1 LATLENSSQQITFI
15 WENASFLDSEPNS
28 RTSRFTYIGIGI
40 LKSIK
45 VFADKVFVTSKGSTK
60 QSPLSEYGNDPL
72 LALQKEF
79 DLMPDNNFE
88 ESNLP
93 FQGGACGFVS
103 YDASRYFDR
112 GKGQTGHIDEP
123 DLYFVL
129 PESLL
134 VIDHFQNQLSIF
146 SSLSNND
153 PNLMLLQ
160 KNLRGISQIK
170 DISSP
175 ENICNSPLPK
185 YEQTLS
191 LSKFQEIVQ
200 KAKNYISAGDI
211 FQVILSNNF
220 TFPFSVHG
228 LKAFSLL
235 KEINPSPFHFY
246 LRFENQELI
255 GASPELM
262 IKGVINYSQENISKR
277 IKMRLVA
284 GTAPAH
290 LSDDEQLNF
299 KTDIK
304 ENAEH
309 IMLVDHERNDIGKV
323 SQLGTVRVDDLLTI
337 ENYSNVNHLV
347 SEVSGTLKTEESF
360 FSALRACFPIATLS
374 GTPKVRAQEIIAELE
389 GPARGIFGGAIVLAG
404 DNGYFNSCVAIRSLI
419 TKENS
424 TVVST
429 GAGIVHDSN
438 PEREYNECLWK
449 AEPAFKAIAELHKNQ
464 NTLN

>member
-1 LATLENSSQQITFI
+1 
-15 WENASFLDSEPNS
+15 
-28 RTSRFTYIGIGI
+28 
-40 LKSIK
+40 
-45 VFADKVFVTSKGSTK
+45 
-60 QSPLSEYGNDPL
+60 
-72 LALQKEF
+72 
-79 DLMPDNNFE
+79 MPGNNFE
-88 ESNLP
+88 ETNFP
-93 FQGGACGFVS
+93 FQGGTCGFAS

-112 GKGQTGHIDEP
+112 SQGQTGHIDEP
-123 DLYFVL
+123 DLFFVL

-134 VIDHFQNQLSIF
+134 VIDHSQDRLSIF
-146 SSLSNND
+146 TSLTNSD
-153 PNLMLLQ
+153 TKLALLQ
-160 KNLRGISQIK
+160 KCLERISQGK
-170 DISSP
+170 DATSLETLP
-175 ENICNSPLPK
+175 NSPLPK

-191 LSKFQEIVQ
+191 QSKFQEIVQ
-200 KAKNYISAGDI
+200 NAKNYISAGDI

-220 TFPFSVHG
+220 TFPFPVHG
-228 LKAFSLL
+228 LKAFFLL
-235 KEINPSPFHFY
+235 KKINPSPFHFY

-262 IKGVINYSQENISKR
+262 IKGEIDKSKESFSKK

-284 GTAPAH
+284 GTTPAH
-290 LSDDEQLNF
+290 SSEDEQRNF

-323 SQLGTVRVDDLLTI
+323 SQLGTVKVDELLAI

-347 SEVSGTLKTEESF
+347 SEVSGTLKAEESF

-389 GPARGIFGGAIVLAG
+389 GPARGIFGGTIVLAG

-419 TKENS
+419 IKENS
-424 TVVST
+424 TVVSA
-429 GAGIVHDSN
+429 GAGLVHDSN

-449 AEPAFKAIAELHKNQ
+449 AEPAFQTIAELYKNQ
-464 NTLN
+464 TTDLNK